1 MINPYSDHL
10 LIFYYFIAHMSV
22 KQIQLNKPY
31 IHAQDCHH
39 PYGHRTYGNFSI
51 HNPVGI
57 CTTELLA
64 ELTEHVAAS
73 MSLCY
78 VATGDHYD

>member
-1 MINPYSDHL
+1 MPKIVIIHTV
-10 LIFYYFIAHMSV
+10 IALMV
-22 KQIQLNKPY
+22 IV
-31 IHAQDCHH
+31 
-39 PYGHRTYGNFSI
+39 SI

-57 CTTELLA
+57 CTTELQA

-78 VATGDHYD
+78 VATGDHYDKMRAIFQ